1 METVEFRPLSLGE
14 LLDRTFSLYRSHF
27 RLFVSIMAI
36 PASFTIPMTFLAISQ
51 QGSPIPFARFG
62 QMQGASLPAS
72 YFGFLLLFWLVYSVA
87 MGAATH
93 AVSEVYLGRNP
104 TMRESYTRV
113 RERFPG
119 IIGLVLNVG
128 IRVLGIFFGVVFL
141 LAVVGGIAGGA
152 IAVASG
158 GQRAM
163 TVVIIAFV
171 IIAILVGGGLA
182 IFLALR
188 YSVAIPAFMFE
199 NLGTLAAVRRS
210 VQLTKG
216 RRGHIF
222 LAALL
227 ATIVGYVGI
236 VVFRGPF
243 WLVAALTVRIGNSP
257 AWLNLATATSGAI
270 GAAITGPLLM
280 IILVLCYYD
289 LRIRK
294 EAFDLQFMM
303 TSLDKSASAAGTAS
317 PA

>member
-14 LLDRTFSLYRSHF
+14 LLDRTFTLYRSHF

-36 PASFTIPMTFLAISQ
+36 PAAFTVPMTFLAISR

-72 YFGFLLLFWLVYSVA
+72 YFGFLLLFWLVYSAA

-104 TMRESYTRV
+104 TMRGSYKRV

-141 LAVVGGIAGGA
+141 LAVGGIAGGA
-152 IAVASG
+152 IAVASS

-163 TVVIIAFV
+163 TVVIIAVV

-199 NLGTLAAVRRS
+199 NLGTMAAVRRS

-243 WLVAALTVRIGNSP
+243 WLVAAFTARNVNSP
-257 AWLNLATATSGAI
+257 AWLNLATATSGAV

-303 TSLDKSASAAGTAS
+303 TSLDNSASAAGTAS